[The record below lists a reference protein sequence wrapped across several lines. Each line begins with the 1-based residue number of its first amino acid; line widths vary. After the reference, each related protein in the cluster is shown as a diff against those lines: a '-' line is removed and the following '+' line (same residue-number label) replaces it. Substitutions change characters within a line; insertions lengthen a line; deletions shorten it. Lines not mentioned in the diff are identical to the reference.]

1 MSGLSRSLI
10 AAAGNAAGGLSYWV
24 DRVQTSSSYTPTLRS
39 VVNTTNE
46 NIVITNGEQ
55 LSSHYFVELDY
66 DGGLISSSEYT
77 MAADGTKSTLLAI
90 DSNNYNFF
98 PQTNTALRYVNL
110 DIFYWVRRV
119 LSGSCWCWKN

>member
-10 AAAGNAAGGLSYWV
+10 AAAGNAAGSLSYWV

-46 NIVITNGEQ
+46 NIVITNGNQ
-55 LSSHYFVELDY
+55 LSSRYFVELDY

-77 MAADGTKSTLLAI
+77 MTSSQ
-90 DSNNYNFF
+90 DS
-98 PQTNTALRYVNL
+98 
-110 DIFYWVRRV
+110 
-119 LSGSCWCWKN
+119 